1 MPLNDVS
8 PVQLILDHSLA
19 SDWRNTVT
27 AQQMT
32 MPTTTTAR
40 RGSTGLDGATE
51 CLESPSGAP
60 VVALETRNFQNQPPL
75 SKSGTLSRIDFQK
88 SSSAS
93 GTLVALQ

>member
-19 SDWRNTVT
+19 SDWRHTVT

-32 MPTTTTAR
+32 MPTTTAR

-60 VVALETRNFQNQPPL
+60 VVALETRNFQNQHPL